1 MGGGENL
8 SSLKSLLSVSDGP
21 EVSLPPL
28 NQEENQLPFP
38 ASLAISAPDVEGSKL
53 SVEGMGALVPC
64 AGGPGMSTIG
74 TGAGGGA
81 VMRVSKIP
89 TPSIIASNTPPK
101 AADLAADLIPVLNCK
116 NPPVK
121 APAAMLFHGSSTHK
135 TKDTYITSTNNVLQ
149 GNTFLKLRRRGKAQ
163 QKLRTLLSQCN

>member
-8 SSLKSLLSVSDGP
+8 SSLKSLLSVSEGL
-21 EVSLPPL
+21 VSLPPP
-28 NQEENQLPFP
+28 NQEENQLSFP
-38 ASLAISAPDVEGSKL
+38 ASLVFPAADVEGSKL

-81 VMRVSKIP
+81 VMRVNKIP

-121 APAAMLFHGSSTHK
+121 APAAMLFHGSSAHEDKRHLHNKQVFTLTTFCRETH
-135 TKDTYITSTNNVLQ
+135 
-149 GNTFLKLRRRGKAQ
+149 F
-163 QKLRTLLSQCN
+163 

>member
-8 SSLKSLLSVSDGP
+8 SSLKSLLSLPGGF
-21 EVSLPPL
+21 VSLPPP

-38 ASLAISAPDVEGSKL
+38 DSLEVSDADVEGSEN
-53 SVEGMGALVPC
+53 SVEDKGALVPW

-89 TPSIIASNTPPK
+89 TPSIIANSTPPN
-101 AADLAADLIPVLNCK
+101 AADLAADLMPVLNCK

-121 APAAMLFHGSSTHK
+121 APAAMLFHGSSTHRETWMRNSNK
-135 TKDTYITSTNNVLQ
+135 MLQ
-149 GNTFLKLRRRGKAQ
+149 KHRRCQ
-163 QKLRTLLSQCN
+163 V